1 MTEKHKPKE
10 PDKSQKER
18 FKEAAKA
25 VEADESDDALERAF
39 SRVVKQK
46 KPSHS

>member
-1 MTEKHKPKE
+1 MSEKHKPKE

-25 VEADESDDALERAF
+25 VEADESEDALKRAF
-39 SRVVKQK
+39 SKIDVATK
-46 KPSHS
+46 KEG